1 MPDLR
6 IYPTE
11 LQVGDWITSDLRRDY
26 YVATVALV
34 DGDVLI
40 NEGTRDQVRIDREQ
54 TVTIM
59 PRHLAAR
66 RTPQNAR

>member
-1 MPDLR
+1 MPDPR

-26 YVATVALV
+26 PVTTMAIV

-40 NEGTRDQVRIDREQ
+40 NEGTRDQVRIDPEQ

-66 RTPQNAR
+66 RPQPAN